1 MSEKWI
7 DVSAHNGVIDWAKVK
22 ESGITGAV
30 IRGGYGNDVS
40 QKDTQFE
47 NNIKGALA
55 AGLKAAIYWF
65 SYADSVGDAQ
75 KEWEAC
81 RTVIVP
87 YKGQIEFVASDFEG
101 DSIRYYT
108 KLHGA
113 APTNELVNDMVNAF
127 LNAAKADGWGTALY
141 TNNDYRRNIFSAAT
155 LATWDIWLAD
165 YNDAPEI
172 PCAMQQTG
180 STGSVLG
187 ISGNV
192 DMDTCFKTYGTAAN
206 PTPTKPAPAPAAPPV
221 APAPAPS
228 GQTYTVQSGD
238 TLSGIAAKY
247 GTSYQAIASLN
258 GIADPNR
265 IYPGQ
270 VLKISGNAPAAP
282 APSGQTY
289 TVQSGDT
296 LSGIAAKYGTS
307 YQAIAS
313 LNGIADP
320 NRIYTGQVLRISG
333 NAPAAQAPAPSVTYT
348 VVSGDTLSG
357 IAARYGTNYQHIA
370 EINGISNPN
379 LIRVGQ
385 VLKIR

>member
-65 SYADSVGDAQ
+65 SYADSVDDAQ

-81 RTVIVP
+81 RSVIVP
-87 YKGQIEFVASDFEG
+87 YKGQIMFVASDFEG

-113 APTNELVNDMVNAF
+113 APINALVNDMVNAF

-155 LATWDIWLAD
+155 LAAWDIWLAD
-165 YNDAPEI
+165 YNSQPEV

-180 STGSVLG
+180 SDGSVDG
-187 ISGNV
+187 ISSRV
-192 DMDTCFKTYGTAAN
+192 DMDTCFKTYGTATN
-206 PTPTKPAPAPAAPPV
+206 PAPAKPAPTPAPPAPV
-221 APAPAPS
+221 APAPS
-228 GQTYTVQSGD
+228 EQTYTVQAGD
-238 TLSGIAAKY
+238 TLSGIAARY
-247 GTSYQAIASLN
+247 GTNYQHIAEIN
-258 GIADPNR
+258 GISDPNLIR
-265 IYPGQ
+265 
-270 VLKISGNAPAAP
+270 V
-282 APSGQTY
+282 
-289 TVQSGDT
+289 
-296 LSGIAAKYGTS
+296 
-307 YQAIAS
+307 
-313 LNGIADP
+313 
-320 NRIYTGQVLRISG
+320 GQVLRISG
-333 NAPAAQAPAPSVTYT
+333 NAPAAPAPAPSVTYT

-357 IAARYGTNYQHIA
+357 IAARYGTSYQHIA
-370 EINGISNPN
+370 DINGISNPN